1 MDKEFEPKKKFK
13 LNKSF
18 FYKYIYVF
26 VLGFI
31 LLLGVSYSLTFFRQN
46 YKISDGSMS
55 NSPVNIKLDN
65 NASTNSINI
74 NATSMDV
81 LASDKDGLLEFSK
94 AIVVNNDSQVNGDIV
109 VSLSRT
115 SGLAFSD
122 LRYALLIDG
131 TIMEIGDM
139 PLSGKIYESVIMA
152 NETQNIEVRIWPK
165 SSYTGV
171 ETTFVGSLN
180 LERKIHPLT
189 GSEYVDTTT
198 LSSTNNYVYFNCT
211 NNSDTSTCETWRIVK
226 IEGERLVLT
235 NEANYTS
242 VMSNINNLTN
252 SNKFNTT
259 LVLNDY
265 SLVTS
270 MSTDNKAVYLK
281 KTVEIKDGNGTS
293 TSPYILYNDDYNPLD
308 EKVIATIT
316 YNNGGDTSVTQP
328 IYYGKTNYVSY
339 GVNDSDFIGWTTTQN
354 GTIVDYELGD
364 IVNFNSNTTLYAV
377 IRKTISRQMR
387 MNVDTTTQINF
398 GNKSRDTNGQGVYVL
413 PGTESD
419 AYPIYYYRG
428 AVTNNNVIFG
438 GFCWQ
443 IVRTT
448 NTGGIKMIYNG
459 VATGDGKTCENTT
472 GASRQLAT
480 TSAFN
485 TNYQSVSD
493 VGYMYNQRYAYN
505 SSGWTTNALFGS
517 TATWVTDHYEL
528 TDASVTTPDTTHHY
542 SCNATTSDA
551 TCTSLRYVYYVS
563 GTTKYYIT
571 LTNEDTIEDALY
583 KMTGTGSTTT
593 KAKNASYVLNRTD
606 SKAKTEIEN
615 WFKTNLTNEEDASKT
630 NYQEYLEDTIYCND
644 RSYKETGSSNTY
656 NQSGWNPNGGSLST
670 YLYFGT
676 RNRFNNSNW
685 YSTINIPSMEC
696 ENVTDRFS
704 VSNQEAKLKY
714 PVGLL
719 TADEIILAGAAGN
732 STTSNTSY
740 YLYTGNFYWSLSPGS
755 FSSSRAGEFTVGSGG
770 GLTDYYVYNTV
781 GLRPVVSLKLGT
793 EFEDGGEGTGTN
805 PYVVK
810 YE

>member
-1 MDKEFEPKKKFK
+1 MEEKKNKFLIKSYKQMFLVIGIFTLVLLVGGTTYAFFNYTRTGPANTLNTGRIYFSTEQTNQNTITLNNIFPMTKE
-13 LNKSF
+13 
-18 FYKYIYVF
+18 
-26 VLGFI
+26 
-31 LLLGVSYSLTFFRQN
+31 Q
-46 YKISDGSMS
+46 
-55 NSPVNIKLDN
+55 
-65 NASTNSINI
+65 A
-74 NATSMDV
+74 
-81 LASDKDGLLEFSK
+81 LA
-94 AIVVNNDSQVNGDIV
+94 
-109 VSLSRT
+109 
-115 SGLAFSD
+115 
-122 LRYALLIDG
+122 
-131 TIMEIGDM
+131 
-139 PLSGKIYESVIMA
+139 
-152 NETQNIEVRIWPK
+152 
-165 SSYTGV
+165 
-171 ETTFVGSLN
+171 
-180 LERKIHPLT
+180 
-189 GSEYVDTTT
+189 
-198 LSSTNNYVYFNCT
+198 
-211 NNSDTSTCETWRIVK
+211 DTSTNGTLVVTFTGDTTYSEG
-226 IEGERLVLT
+226 IEYLLT
-235 NEANYTS
+235 IDEVTRTANVPISLIMDVNITENNVALTENVDYYTARNS
-242 VMSNINNLTN
+242 KDTSMYKAEGTDTVINNTN
-252 SNKFNTT
+252 HKIITDIETGKYLLAGYIKSGTDVVNGTVTIKAFIDADNLLITDTPNDQSNAPTGYTDGTVTT
-259 LVLNDY
+259 G
-265 SLVTS
+265 
-270 MSTDNKAVYLK
+270 
-281 KTVEIKDGNGTS
+281 KTVISTTDWNSLQSTGVSFKVKGEAKPGIWVKEPLTAVGQIIK
-293 TSPYILYNDDYNPLD
+293 
-308 EKVIATIT
+308 E
-316 YNNGGDTSVTQP
+316 
-328 IYYGKTNYVSY
+328 
-339 GVNDSDFIGWTTTQN
+339 VN
-354 GTIVDYELGD
+354 
-364 IVNFNSNTTLYAV
+364 
-377 IRKTISRQMR
+377 
-387 MNVDTTTQINF
+387 TTTQINF
-398 GNKSRDTNGQGVYVL
+398 GNKSSDTNGKGLYIL
-413 PGTESD
+413 PGTERD
-419 AYPIYYYRG
+419 VNPIYYYRG

-472 GASRQLAT
+472 GASRQLAS

-485 TNYQSVSD
+485 TNIDSMSD

-505 SSGWTTNALFGS
+505 SSGWTTNALFGN

-551 TCTSLRYVYYVS
+551 TCTSLRYVYYVN
-563 GTTKYYIT
+563 GTSKYYIT
-571 LTNEDTIEDALY
+571 LTNGDTIEDALY

-676 RNRFNNSNW
+676 WNRFNNSNW

-740 YLYTGNFYWSLSPGS
+740 YLYTGNYYWSLSTDN
-755 FSSSRAGEFTVGSGG
+755 FSSNNAGEFLVNSYGNLINYCVNSTI
-770 GLTDYYVYNTV
+770 

-793 EFEDGGEGTGTN
+793 EFEDGGDGTSTK

-810 YE
+810 TSS

>member
-1 MDKEFEPKKKFK
+1 MEETSKKKNNSHIIVT
-13 LNKSF
+13 LLL
-18 FYKYIYVF
+18 
-26 VLGFI
+26 VLG
-31 LLLGVSYSLTFFRQN
+31 LLSITIGVSVAFFN
-46 YKISDGSMS
+46 YTRTGSA
-55 NSPVNIKLDN
+55 N
-65 NASTNSINI
+65 
-74 NATSMDV
+74 V
-81 LASDKDGLLEFSK
+81 LAVGRIYFSSSQGT
-94 AIVVNNDSQVNGDIV
+94 AI
-109 VSLSRT
+109 
-115 SGLAFSD
+115 
-122 LRYALLIDG
+122 
-131 TIMEIGDM
+131 
-139 PLSGKIYESVIMA
+139 
-152 NETQNIEVRIWPK
+152 
-165 SSYTGV
+165 
-171 ETTFVGSLN
+171 
-180 LERKIHPLT
+180 
-189 GSEYVDTTT
+189 
-198 LSSTNNYVYFNCT
+198 
-211 NNSDTSTCETWRIVK
+211 
-226 IEGERLVLT
+226 
-235 NEANYTS
+235 
-242 VMSNINNLTN
+242 NLTN
-252 SNKFNTT
+252 VFPVNRADIENNSNVSSVT
-259 LVLNDY
+259 L
-265 SLVTS
+265 
-270 MSTDNKAVYLK
+270 
-281 KTVEIKDGNGTS
+281 
-293 TSPYILYNDDYNPLD
+293 
-308 EKVIATIT
+308 TIT
-316 YNNGGDTSVTQP
+316 GDTTNTQGIEYQISADNVINTVNSKEIPIGINVTVADLGTPDASYFDNRGGNTSIYKILAKDTINSDDQLVVGYITSGATGVSGSVTVQAF
-328 IYYGKTNYVSY
+328 IDGDKIAISDTYDGTESGSMGTTNEW
-339 GVNDSDFIGWTTTQN
+339 VNDRTILTTTEWN
-354 GTIVDYELGD
+354 SL
-364 IVNFNSNTTLYAV
+364 NSNGVSFKLKVEANEGIWVKEPLTAV
-377 IRKTISRQMR
+377 GQIIKEV
-387 MNVDTTTQINF
+387 NTTTQINF
-398 GNKSRDTNGQGVYVL
+398 GNISSDTNGKGLYIL

-419 AYPIYYYRG
+419 VNPIYYYRG

-493 VGYMYNQRYAYN
+493 VGYMYNQRYAYD

-551 TCTSLRYVYYVS
+551 TCTSLRYVYYVN

-571 LTNEDTIEDALY
+571 LTNGDTIEDALY

-644 RSYKETGSSNTY
+644 RSYKETGSSDTY

-676 RNRFNNSNW
+676 WNRFNYSNW

-740 YLYTGNFYWSLSPGS
+740 YLYTGNYYWSLSPYYFYSDSAYG
-755 FSSSRAGEFTVGSGG
+755 FNVDGYGY
-770 GLTDYYVYNTV
+770 LYYNYVYRAY

-793 EFEDGGEGTGTN
+793 EFEDGGEGTILK

-810 YE
+810 YN

>member
-1 MDKEFEPKKKFK
+1 MEEKKNKFLIKSYKQMFLVIGIFTLVLLVGGTTYAFFNYTRTGPANTLNTGRIYFSTEQTNQNTITLNNIFPMTKE
-13 LNKSF
+13 
-18 FYKYIYVF
+18 
-26 VLGFI
+26 
-31 LLLGVSYSLTFFRQN
+31 Q
-46 YKISDGSMS
+46 
-55 NSPVNIKLDN
+55 
-65 NASTNSINI
+65 A
-74 NATSMDV
+74 
-81 LASDKDGLLEFSK
+81 LA
-94 AIVVNNDSQVNGDIV
+94 
-109 VSLSRT
+109 
-115 SGLAFSD
+115 
-122 LRYALLIDG
+122 
-131 TIMEIGDM
+131 
-139 PLSGKIYESVIMA
+139 
-152 NETQNIEVRIWPK
+152 
-165 SSYTGV
+165 
-171 ETTFVGSLN
+171 
-180 LERKIHPLT
+180 
-189 GSEYVDTTT
+189 
-198 LSSTNNYVYFNCT
+198 
-211 NNSDTSTCETWRIVK
+211 DTSTNGTLVVTFTGDTTYSEG
-226 IEGERLVLT
+226 IEYLLT
-235 NEANYTS
+235 IDEVTRTANVPISLIMDVNITENNVALTENVDYYTARNS
-242 VMSNINNLTN
+242 KDTSMYKAEGTDTVINNTN
-252 SNKFNTT
+252 HKIITDIETGKYLLAGYIKSGTDVVNGTVTIKAFIDADNLLITDTPNDQSNAPTGYTDGTVTT
-259 LVLNDY
+259 G
-265 SLVTS
+265 
-270 MSTDNKAVYLK
+270 
-281 KTVEIKDGNGTS
+281 KTVISTTDWNSLQSTGVSFKVKGEAKPGIWVKEPLTAVGQIIK
-293 TSPYILYNDDYNPLD
+293 
-308 EKVIATIT
+308 E
-316 YNNGGDTSVTQP
+316 
-328 IYYGKTNYVSY
+328 
-339 GVNDSDFIGWTTTQN
+339 VN
-354 GTIVDYELGD
+354 
-364 IVNFNSNTTLYAV
+364 
-377 IRKTISRQMR
+377 
-387 MNVDTTTQINF
+387 TTTQINF
-398 GNKSRDTNGQGVYVL
+398 GNKSSDTNGKGLYIL
-413 PGTESD
+413 PGTERD
-419 AYPIYYYRG
+419 VNPIYYYRG

-472 GASRQLAT
+472 GASRQLAS

-485 TNYQSVSD
+485 TNIDSMSD

-505 SSGWTTNALFGS
+505 SSGWTTNALFGN

-551 TCTSLRYVYYVS
+551 TCTSLRYVYYVN

-571 LTNEDTIEDALY
+571 LTNGDTIEDALY

-676 RNRFNNSNW
+676 WNRFNNSNW

-740 YLYTGNFYWSLSPGS
+740 YLYTGNYYWSLSTDN
-755 FSSSRAGEFTVGSGG
+755 FSSNNAGEFLVNSYGNLINYCVNSTI
-770 GLTDYYVYNTV
+770 

-793 EFEDGGEGTGTN
+793 EFEDGGDGTSTK

-810 YE
+810 TSS